1 MSLMR
6 FLGRMGGSIWGNKEF
21 ITGVLQGADP
31 REAAEAFNE
40 NVAVLGGF
48 MKNLDPKAMTVGLIA
63 SLQFA
68 GEMMQHVA
76 SILAVGL
83 AEEEEPEE
91 PETSS
96 ASPAGT
102 GELEPYLPD

>member
-21 ITGVLQGADP
+21 IAGVLQGADP
-31 REAAEAFNE
+31 SDAAEAFNE
-40 NVAVLGGF
+40 NAAVLGGF

-76 SILAVGL
+76 SILAGGL
-83 AEEEEPEE
+83 VEEEEG
-91 PETSS
+91 ETPTASLPSS
-96 ASPAGT
+96 GGSAT
-102 GELEPYLPD
+102 KLPV